1 MKFVRDEIKLT
12 GKFAFFNHQG
22 KQLTDFIY
30 DKVYDNYNEKITAI
44 RDGIEVEIDAEGR
57 EINY

>member
-1 MKFVRDEIKLT
+1 
-12 GKFAFFNHQG
+12 
-22 KQLTDFIY
+22 LTDFIY